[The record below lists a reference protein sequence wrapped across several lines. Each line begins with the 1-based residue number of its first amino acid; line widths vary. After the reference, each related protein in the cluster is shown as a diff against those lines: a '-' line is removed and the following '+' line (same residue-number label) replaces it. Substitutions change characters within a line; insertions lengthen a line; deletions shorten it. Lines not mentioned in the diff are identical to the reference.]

1 MRTEMKY
8 TVFHTPA
15 GWIGLLASG
24 AGLRATTLPQPTAEA
39 SLALLGREAAPAEMD
54 PGAFAGL
61 IDRFQAYFTGE
72 RVAFDDRLDLSA
84 GTPFQQAVWAAT
96 RRIGYGETR
105 TYRWV
110 AGEAGRPLG
119 ARAVGQALGANPLPL
134 VVPCHRVIGSD
145 GGLAGFGGG
154 LGMKRYLLNLEQGG

>member
-1 MRTEMKY
+1 MRVEMKY
-8 TVFHTPA
+8 TVFPTPV
-15 GWIGLLASG
+15 GWIGLLASDD
-24 AGLRATTLPQPTAEA
+24 GLRGTTLPQPAAEA
-39 SLALLGREAAPAEMD
+39 AQALLGPEAAQAEAV

-61 IDRFQAYFTGE
+61 IDRFQAYFQGQ
-72 RVAFDDRLDLSA
+72 RVAFDDRLDLST

-110 AGEAGRPLG
+110 AGQMGRPLG

-134 VVPCHRVIGSD
+134 IIPCHRVIGSD

-154 LGMKRYLLNLEQGG
+154 LEMKRYLLRLEQSG